1 MPKYMHLNGFT
12 QNSCSSQNFGQWKSS
27 GERLARGYTDVDFWV
42 EMAQVCER
50 GFFDSMFFADT
61 HGAKDAYKGSFE
73 PTARA
78 GVQFPANDPTVL
90 PPLLARETEHL
101 GFMLTWSAGYFPP
114 YHTARLFSTLD
125 HLTRGRVGWNVVT
138 SYMGAALRNGM
149 GADVP
154 HDTRY
159 DRAEEYM
166 DVVYKLWE
174 RSWEDDAIVLDAASN
189 TFADPAKIHR
199 IDHAGKYYSVEGP
212 HASEPSPQRTPL
224 IVQAGGSPRGNAFA
238 GKHAEAV
245 FLASTSLQNC
255 ARSVQKLRAA
265 AALEGRD
272 PQSIKALVGI
282 SCVVGETEQDARS
295 KYERYHANAD
305 VEGVLSILGGHTDID
320 FSGFGPSV
328 AMDGLSSSGITSLA
342 RMFDGVDGKSSW
354 TFGEMCEYLK
364 LSYVSPVIV
373 GTPVQVADELERW
386 MDEAD
391 VDGFNLVP
399 IQAPGDLED
408 FVDMVVPVL
417 QARGRVRTAYEGST
431 LRERFTG
438 SPHLATDHPAQRLA
452 TSDTTVRESA
462 SSTP

>member
-12 QNSCSSQNFGQWKSS
+12 QNACSSQNFGQWKD
-27 GERLARGYTDVDFWV
+27 GDGLARGYRDVEFWV
-42 EMAQVCER
+42 HFAKVCER
-50 GFFDSMFFADT
+50 GFFDGVFFADT
-61 HGAKDAYKGSFE
+61 HGAKDVYQGGYR
-73 PTARA
+73 PTAKA
-78 GVQFPANDPTVL
+78 GVQFPAHDPTVL

-101 GFMLTWSAGYFPP
+101 GFILTWSAGYFPP

-125 HLTRGRVGWNVVT
+125 HLTDGRVGWNVVT
-138 SYMGAALRNGM
+138 SYMSAALRNGM
-149 GADVP
+149 GSEVA
-154 HDTRY
+154 HDDRY

-174 RSWEDDAIVLDAASN
+174 QSWDENAIVLDSASN
-189 TFADPAKIHR
+189 TFADPDRVHR
-199 IDHAGKYYSVEGP
+199 IDHQGQYYSVEGP
-212 HASEPSPQRTPL
+212 HACEPSPQRSPL

-245 FLASTSLQNC
+245 FLVSTSAENA

-272 PQSIKALVGI
+272 PQSLKAMVGI
-282 SCVVGETEQDARS
+282 SWVVAPTENEARA
-295 KYERYHANAD
+295 KYERYQANGD
-305 VEGVLSILGGHTDID
+305 LDGVLSILGGQTDVD
-320 FSGFGPSV
+320 FDGFDPD
-328 AMDGLSSSGITSLA
+328 ATMDGLDSTGITSLA
-342 RMFDGVDGKSSW
+342 RMFSGVDGKTRW
-354 TFGEMCEYLK
+354 TFGEMTDFLK

-373 GTPVQVADELERW
+373 GTPEQVADELERW

-417 QARGRVRTAYEGST
+417 QARGRVRTSYPGGT

-438 SPHLATDHPAQRLA
+438 SPRLAADHPAQRLQIPGDHA
-452 TSDTTVRESA
+452 RSA
-462 SSTP
+462 V